1 MQNTAKRGLNIVTT
15 YEATVSMIQN
25 LPEADL
31 LVINEFVKRL
41 SSKEEIRKERYN
53 PFKHLT
59 REEVVEQLAIA
70 RKNAEDGHVMEARQA
85 SDNIRA
91 KYGL

>member
-1 MQNTAKRGLNIVTT
+1 MTI
-15 YEATVSMIQN
+15 YEATVSMMQN

-59 REEVVEQLAIA
+59 REEIVEQLAIA
-70 RKNAEDGHVMEARQA
+70 RNNAEDGHVMEARQA

>member
-1 MQNTAKRGLNIVTT
+1 MTT
-15 YEATVSMIQN
+15 YEANVSMMQN

-41 SSKEEIRKERYN
+41 SSKAEIRKERYN

-59 REEVVEQLAIA
+59 REEIVEQLAIA
-70 RKNAEDGHVMEARQA
+70 RKNAEEGHVMEARQA

>member
-1 MQNTAKRGLNIVTT
+1 MTT
-15 YEATVSMIQN
+15 YEATGSMMQN

-41 SSKEEIRKERYN
+41 SSKEEIWKERYN
-53 PFKHLT
+53 PYKHFT
-59 REEVVEQLAIA
+59 REEIVEQLAIA
-70 RKNAEDGHVMEARQA
+70 RKNAEEGHVREAHQA
-85 SDNIRA
+85 SANIRE

>member
-1 MQNTAKRGLNIVTT
+1 MTT

-41 SSKEEIRKERYN
+41 SSKEEVRKERYN

-59 REEVVEQLAIA
+59 REEIVEQLAIA
-70 RKNAEDGHVMEARQA
+70 RKNAEEGHVMKAHQA
-85 SDNIRA
+85 SSNIRE

>member
-1 MQNTAKRGLNIVTT
+1 MTT
-15 YEATVSMIQN
+15 YEATVSMMQK

-41 SSKEEIRKERYN
+41 SSKAAVREERYN
-53 PFKHLT
+53 PYKHLT
-59 REEVVEQLAIA
+59 REEIVEQLAVA
-70 RKNAEDGHVMEARQA
+70 RKNAEEGHVMEAHQA
-85 SDNIRA
+85 SVNIRE

>member
-1 MQNTAKRGLNIVTT
+1 MTI
-15 YEATVSMIQN
+15 YEATVSMMQN

-59 REEVVEQLAIA
+59 REEIVEQLAIA
-70 RKNAEDGHVMEARQA
+70 RKNAEEGQVMEAHQA

>member
-1 MQNTAKRGLNIVTT
+1 MNHVVKQMIEASVHVT
-15 YEATVSMIQN
+15 
-25 LPEADL
+25 
-31 LVINEFVKRL
+31 
-41 SSKEEIRKERYN
+41 EEKIN

-59 REEVVEQLAIA
+59 REEIVEQLAIA
-70 RKNAEDGHVMEARQA
+70 RKNAEEGQVMEAHKA

>member
-1 MQNTAKRGLNIVTT
+1 MTT
-15 YEATVSMIQN
+15 YEATGSMMQN

-41 SSKEEIRKERYN
+41 SSKEEIWKERYN
-53 PFKHLT
+53 PYKHFT
-59 REEVVEQLAIA
+59 REEIVEQLAIA
-70 RKNAEDGHVMEARQA
+70 RKNAEEGHVMEAHQA
-85 SDNIRA
+85 SANIRE

>member
-1 MQNTAKRGLNIVTT
+1 MTT

-41 SSKEEIRKERYN
+41 SSKEEIRKERYC
-53 PFKHLT
+53 
-59 REEVVEQLAIA
+59 
-70 RKNAEDGHVMEARQA
+70 
-85 SDNIRA
+85 
-91 KYGL
+91 

>member
-1 MQNTAKRGLNIVTT
+1 MTT

-25 LPEADL
+25 LPETDL

-41 SSKEEIRKERYN
+41 SSKNEVYKERYN
-53 PFKHLT
+53 PYKHLT
-59 REEVVEQLAIA
+59 REEIVEQLSIA
-70 RKNAEDGHVMEARQA
+70 RKNAEEGHVMEAHQA
-85 SDNIRA
+85 SNNVRE

>member
-1 MQNTAKRGLNIVTT
+1 MTT
-15 YEATVSMIQN
+15 YEATVSMIQK

-41 SSKEEIRKERYN
+41 SSKTAVREERYN
-53 PFKHLT
+53 PYRHLT
-59 REEVVEQLAIA
+59 REEIIEQLAVA
-70 RKNAEDGHVMEARQA
+70 RKNAEEGHVMEAHQA
-85 SDNIRA
+85 SDNIRE

>member
-15 YEATVSMIQN
+15 YEATVSMMQN

-31 LVINEFVKRL
+31 LVINEFVKL

-59 REEVVEQLAIA
+59 REEIVEQLAIA
-70 RKNAEDGHVMEARQA
+70 RKNAKEKHVMEAHQA
-85 SDNIRA
+85 SANIRT

>member
-1 MQNTAKRGLNIVTT
+1 MTT
-15 YEATVSMIQN
+15 YEATVSMMQN
-25 LPEADL
+25 LPEANL

-53 PFKHLT
+53 PFKHPT
-59 REEVVEQLAIA
+59 REEIVEQLAIA
-70 RKNAEDGHVMEARQA
+70 RKNTEVGNVMEAHLA
-85 SDNIRA
+85 SGNIRK

>member
-1 MQNTAKRGLNIVTT
+1 MTT
-15 YEATVSMIQN
+15 FEATVSMMQN
-25 LPEADL
+25 LSEADL

-59 REEVVEQLAIA
+59 REEIVEQLAIA
-70 RKNAEDGHVMEARQA
+70 RKNAEEGHVMEARHA